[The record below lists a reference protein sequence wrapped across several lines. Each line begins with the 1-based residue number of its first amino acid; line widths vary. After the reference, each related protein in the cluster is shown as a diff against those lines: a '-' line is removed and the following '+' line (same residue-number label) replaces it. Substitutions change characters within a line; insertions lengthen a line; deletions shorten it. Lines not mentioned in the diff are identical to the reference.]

1 MTDLRTS
8 PAPQAA
14 DPAPTSRTRSRRWWI
29 AGLAIAALVVIVL
42 GPLASS
48 DPDGLERVAEDA
60 GFLGLAENFFSG
72 LLGDY
77 AIPGVDN
84 AWLSTV
90 LAGLL
95 GLAIVVAVMVVL
107 GRVVTRRRA

>member
-1 MTDLRTS
+1 MATHGSPPAGSEEGRPRTG
-8 PAPQAA
+8 
-14 DPAPTSRTRSRRWWI
+14 SRRWWI

-60 GFLGLAENFFSG
+60 GFIGMAENLIAG
-72 LLGDY
+72 VLGDY
-77 AIPGVDN
+77 AIPGVDS

-95 GLAIVVAVMVVL
+95 GLAIVVLVMVVI
-107 GRVVTRRRA
+107 GRLVARRRA